1 MVKVK
6 LVDPP
11 KGMLA
16 APNALMITG
25 CPATVM
31 LAFAVLPVPP
41 SVDVTCTLLVIAPT
55 AVPVTFSET
64 VQDAFAASVPPDK
77 LTVPDPAAAEIV
89 PPHELFNVGEVETI
103 RPAGK
108 VSEKAIPLKTTMLFG
123 LLIVKVSEV
132 EPFSGM
138 LAAPKAFVIMGGAVT
153 GAPPTPVS
161 AIVSVL
167 PLMPWLSSVMVTAP
181 VTVLPW
187 SPDTGAN
194 ITLMVQLAPVAN
206 CAGQLSDSRKWPET
220 EIPPISSGL
229 FAFVSVTVCA
239 GLLVLTACWP
249 KSRLAVES
257 PALGGNTRNAYT
269 VMLPTSGVVDIPGLA
284 EVISSMSA

>member
-1 MVKVK
+1 MM
-6 LVDPP
+6 D
-11 KGMLA
+11 
-16 APNALMITG
+16 
-25 CPATVM
+25 
-31 LAFAVLPVPP
+31 AVLLATPVPP
-41 SVDVTCTLLVIAPT
+41 SVEVGAVVVLFLAP
-55 AVPVTFSET
+55 AVVPVTFTET
-64 VQDAFAASVPPDK
+64 VHETLAASVPPDK
-77 LTVPDPAAAEIV
+77 LTVPDPAAAEMF
-89 PPHELFNVGEVETI
+89 PPHELFNAGEAETI

-108 VSEKAIPLKTTMLFG
+108 VSEKAIPLKTTVLFG

-138 LAAPKAFVIMGGAVT
+138 LAAPNASVIVGGAVT

-167 PLMPWLSSVMVTAP
+167 PIMPLLSSAMVTAP

-194 ITLMVQLAPVAN
+194 ITLMVQLAPAAN
-206 CAGQLSDSRKWPET
+206 CAGQLSDSRKCPET
-220 EIPPISSGL
+220 EIPPISRGL
-229 FAFVSVTVCA
+229 FPFVNVTVCA
-239 GLLVLTACWP
+239 GLLVVTACWP